1 MDLSPAAVEF
11 KTGFFS
17 RLFRR
22 ANIKS
27 IVLGPRGASCQDLNG
42 TPACE
47 PFSYGHL
54 APATIRRG
62 RLWGTV
68 VLADVSGRC
77 FHAAGLGNRVAERA
91 AAALAARVTLHA
103 SRDRLTSL
111 VAWAGSHA
119 DLVSGTRFISRWEHD
134 RWMETWA
141 DSADWEKQHR
151 QEIGE
156 GLPPLAAMLHD
167 TKHFWASHDGEVK
180 RANDTFVRA
189 EVAKYAAFFD
199 DVNGRSLTA
208 QQREI
213 AVRNDTDVL
222 VIAGAGTG
230 KTQAIAGKVGYLVK
244 SGLAR
249 PDEILIVAF
258 NTKAAEE
265 LQDRAGRAG
274 GAGIQAKTFHSLG
287 NRILGTPSL
296 LDEAKDEAGMLAL
309 IQGLIEPLRR
319 DQEFESALAE
329 LILLYR
335 EPLTPTV
342 SCVDFKGYAR
352 SVKASSLRAHKGGH
366 RVRNGEELRIANWL
380 FLHGIEYEYERIYP
394 HAATGRAQPT
404 TRSLD
409 PPGSR
414 PATQPIAHATSQ
426 PAAQPTTESTSRA
439 TARAGPRG
447 PYKPT
452 LYLPQWDLWLGHHA
466 LNTDGLPPSWFQDRA
481 QYAEEIAW
489 ARATHQAHGTRLV
502 ESCSWWFV
510 ESGWDLRLRTSL
522 EEAGATVPLLD
533 WSAAL
538 AGLSNPEHGTL
549 VDQALR
555 WLYHSVSRYI
565 QLLSEGGHD
574 PGVVFAQAER
584 PPDARR
590 IRLFKQVCE
599 PAWKAYQRTKGEKE
613 RIDFSDMI
621 RLSRE
626 SLATG
631 KWHRRFTHII
641 VDEYQDVSR
650 SKLEL
655 LTALRGLTPG
665 SSLTCVG
672 DDWQAINRFAGGDL
686 GLMTGFETHVGGKPW
701 ETRLDTTF
709 RFNQAVAEVS
719 GWFVQNNPVQIPKTL
734 FSKTA
739 VDGGE
744 VVSMHVPHA
753 SNDDI
758 GPVMRALDEI
768 DRRAAPGATVCVLGR
783 YRRLLGDGKETAA
796 SLGKRY
802 PRLNISFSTVHKYK
816 GKEAD
821 WVVVGWLTD
830 DRLGF
835 PCLRHDDPIMAELLP
850 ESEHFPLAEE
860 RRLFYV
866 ALTRARRGVYLVCD
880 HTRPSPFVME
890 IEQAWAAK
898 GRVKIITL
906 GKAPNLPCP
915 SCSEGA
921 LVPRSGLHGLFY
933 ACQNAPACL
942 YKEQSCSVCG
952 IGMMIVDGD
961 MLTCSDEMCGH
972 RERKCPRCGT
982 GRLVKKQNSATGEW
996 FLGCSRFADEAVK
1009 CRYTTAEGRPES
1021 SGLPDR
1027 DALV

>member
-1 MDLSPAAVEF
+1 MDLSPAAAEF
-11 KTGFFS
+11 RTGFFS
-17 RLFRR
+17 RFFRR
-22 ANIKS
+22 ANIKA
-27 IVLGPRGASCQDLNG
+27 IALGPLGVSWQGLDEAS
-42 TPACE
+42 ACE
-47 PFSYGHL
+47 PIDYDNL
-54 APATIRRG
+54 VPAEVTEG

-68 VLADVSGRC
+68 GLADVSGRR
-77 FHAAGLGNRVAERA
+77 FRATGLTNRVAERV

-103 SRDRLTSL
+103 SRDRLESL

-141 DSADWEKQHR
+141 DSADWERTHR
-151 QEIGE
+151 DEIG
-156 GLPPLAAMLHD
+156 GALPLLAVMLRD
-167 TKHFWASHDGEVK
+167 PAHFWANHEFAMK
-180 RANDTFVRA
+180 QANDTFVRA
-189 EVAKYAAFFD
+189 EVAKHAALFD

-208 QQREI
+208 PQREI

-230 KTQAIAGKVGYLVK
+230 KTQAIAGKVAYLVK

-249 PDEILIVAF
+249 PEEILIVAF

-296 LDEAKDEAGMLAL
+296 LDSAKDEGGMAAL
-309 IQGLIEPLRR
+309 MQDLVEQLRR
-319 DQEFESALAE
+319 DPEYESTLAE

-342 SCVDFKGYAR
+342 SCADFKEYVR

-366 RVRNGEELRIANWL
+366 RVKNSEELRIANWL
-380 FLHGIEYEYERIYP
+380 FLHGIEYEYERLYP
-394 HAATGRAQPT
+394 HAANARAQPIT
-404 TRSLD
+404 PSIV
-409 PPGSR
+409 PPDSR
-414 PATQPIAHATSQ
+414 
-426 PAAQPTTESTSRA
+426 PAAQPTTGPMPRA
-439 TARAGPRG
+439 SMRAGTQR

-452 LYLPQWDLWLGHHA
+452 FFLPQWDLWLAHHA
-466 LNTDGLPPSWFQDRA
+466 LDTDGMLPAWFQDRVHCA
-481 QYAEEIAW
+481 DEIVR
-489 ARATHQAHGTRLV
+489 ARATHRDHGTRLV
-502 ESCSWWFV
+502 ESYSWWFV
-510 ESGWDLRLRTSL
+510 ESGWDLRLRSSL
-522 EEAGATVPLLD
+522 EEGGATVPDLD
-533 WSAAL
+533 WSDAL
-538 AGLSNPEHGTL
+538 ARLSGLETDIL

-555 WLYHSVSRYI
+555 WFYHSVSRYI

-574 PGVVFAQAER
+574 PGVVFADTER

-590 IRLFKQVCE
+590 IRLFKKVCE
-599 PAWKAYQRTKGEKE
+599 PAWKAYQQTKGERE

-626 SLATG
+626 TLAAG

-655 LTALRGLTPG
+655 LTALRGLSPG

-719 GWFVQNNPVQIPKTL
+719 GWFVQNNPAQIPKTL
-734 FSKTA
+734 SSKTA

-744 VVSMHVPHA
+744 VVSMHIPHA

-768 DRRAAPGATVCVLGR
+768 EQRAASGATVCVLGR
-783 YRRLLGDGKETAA
+783 YRRLLGEGKETAA

-835 PCLRHDDPIMAELLP
+835 PCLRLDDPIMAELLP
-850 ESEHFPLAEE
+850 ESERFPLAEE

-880 HTRPSPFVME
+880 LAKPSPFVTE
-890 IEQAWAAK
+890 IERAGIAK

-915 SCSEGA
+915 SCREGA
-921 LVPRSGLHGLFY
+921 LVPRSGPHGLY
-933 ACQNAPACL
+933 YSCQNAPACK
-942 YKEQSCSVCG
+942 YREPSCSACG
-952 IGMMIVDGD
+952 IGMMIIDGD
-961 MLTCSDEMCGH
+961 VLTCSDEMCGH
-972 RERKCPRCGT
+972 RERRCPRCGT
-982 GRLVKKQNSATGEW
+982 GRLVRRQNAATGEW
-996 FLGCSRFADEAVK
+996 FLGCTRFADDAVK
-1009 CRYTTAEGRPES
+1009 CRYTTAE
-1021 SGLPDR
+1021 
-1027 DALV
+1027 

>member
-1 MDLSPAAVEF
+1 MDFSPPAIEF
-11 KTGFFS
+11 RAGFLS
-17 RLFRR
+17 RLFRC
-22 ANIKS
+22 ASIKS
-27 IVLGPRGASCQDLNG
+27 IVLGPHCVSCHGPNG
-42 TPACE
+42 TAACE
-47 PFSYGHL
+47 PFSYERL
-54 APATIRRG
+54 APAEVKRG
-62 RLWGTV
+62 RIWGTV
-68 VLADVSGRC
+68 ALADVSGRR
-77 FHAAGLGNRVAERA
+77 FRVSGLGNRVAERA

-119 DLVSGTRFISRWEHD
+119 DLVSGTRFISRWEQD
-134 RWMETWA
+134 RWIETWA
-141 DSADWEKQHR
+141 DSALWEKQHHE
-151 QEIGE
+151 EIGE
-156 GLPPLAAMLHD
+156 GLPGLAVMLRA
-167 TKHFWASHDGEVK
+167 TTHFWTNHDSEIK
-180 RANDTFVRA
+180 QANDTFVGA
-189 EVAKYAAFFD
+189 EVAKYAALFD

-213 AVRNDTDVL
+213 AVRNETDVL

-230 KTQAIAGKVGYLVK
+230 KTQAIAGKVAYLVK

-249 PDEILIVAF
+249 PEEILIVAF

-287 NRILGTPSL
+287 NRILGARLL
-296 LDEAKDEAGMLAL
+296 LDEAKDEAGMQAL
-309 IQGLIEPLRR
+309 MQDLIEPLCRNR
-319 DQEFESALAE
+319 EFESALAE

-335 EPLTPTV
+335 EPVTPTV
-342 SCVDFKGYAR
+342 SCADFQEYVR
-352 SVKASSLRAHKGGH
+352 SVKASSLRALKGGH
-366 RVRNGEELRIANWL
+366 RVKNSEELRIANWL
-380 FLHGIEYEYERIYP
+380 FLQGIEYEYERPYLQT
-394 HAATGRAQPT
+394 ATDRAQPT
-404 TRSLD
+404 TQFVA
-409 PPGSR
+409 PPVSQ
-414 PATQPIAHATSQ
+414 PTTQPIAGSY
-426 PAAQPTTESTSRA
+426 SRA
-439 TARAGPRG
+439 ATRAGPRR

-452 LYLPQWDLWLGHHA
+452 FYLPQWDLWLAHYA
-466 LNTDGLPPSWFQDRA
+466 LNTDGMPPAWLQDRK
-481 QYAEEIAW
+481 QYSEEIAW
-489 ARATHQAHGTRLV
+489 ARTAHLAHETGLV

-510 ESGWDLRLRTSL
+510 ESGWDMRLKNALEHAGAIVPHLDWKDTMVRLRDLDHGALL
-522 EEAGATVPLLD
+522 EQ
-533 WSAAL
+533 S
-538 AGLSNPEHGTL
+538 
-549 VDQALR
+549 LR
-555 WLYHSVSRYI
+555 WFYHSVSRYI

-574 PGVVFAQAER
+574 PGIVFAEAEH

-599 PAWKAYQRTKGEKE
+599 PVWKAYQRTKGEKE

-621 RLSRE
+621 RLSTDTL
-626 SLATG
+626 STG
-631 KWHRRFTHII
+631 KWHQRFTHII

-655 LTALRGLTPG
+655 LTALRRRTPG

-672 DDWQAINRFAGGDL
+672 DDWQAINRFTGGDL
-686 GLMTGFETHVGGKPW
+686 GLMTGFATHVGGKPW

-734 FSKTA
+734 FSRTA
-739 VDGGE
+739 ADGGE
-744 VVSMHVPHA
+744 VVSMHIPHA
-753 SNDDI
+753 SSDDI

-768 DRRAAPGATVCVLGR
+768 DQRAALGATVCILGR

-796 SLGKRY
+796 SLGRRH
-802 PRLNISFSTVHKYK
+802 PRLSISLSTVHKYK

-880 HTRPSPFVME
+880 VAKPSPFVME
-890 IEQAWAAK
+890 IERVWAAK
-898 GRVKIITL
+898 RRVKITTL

-915 SCSEGA
+915 SCREGA
-921 LVPRSGLHGLFY
+921 IVPRSGPHGLFY
-933 ACQNAPACL
+933 SCQNAPACM
-942 YKEQSCSVCG
+942 YKEQSCSACG
-952 IGMMIVDGD
+952 IGMMITDGD
-961 MLTCSDEMCGH
+961 MLTCSDETCGH
-972 RERKCPRCGT
+972 KERKCPRCGS
-982 GRLVKKQNSATGEW
+982 GRLVKRQHAVTGAW
-996 FLGCSRFADEAVK
+996 FLGCSKFADNAVR
-1009 CRYTTAEGRPES
+1009 CRFTAEE
-1021 SGLPDR
+1021 
-1027 DALV
+1027 

>member
-1 MDLSPAAVEF
+1 MDLSPPAVEF
-11 KTGFFS
+11 RTGFFS

-22 ANIKS
+22 TNIKS
-27 IVLGPRGASCQDLNG
+27 IVLGPHGVSCQGLDR
-42 TPACE
+42 TTACK
-47 PFSYGHL
+47 PFSYEHL
-54 APATIRRG
+54 APVEIRRG

-68 VLADVSGRC
+68 VLADVSGRR

-91 AAALAARVTLHA
+91 AAAMAARVTLHA
-103 SRDRLTSL
+103 SLDRLTSL

-141 DSADWEKQHR
+141 DSADWEKRHR
-151 QEIGE
+151 EEIGE
-156 GLPPLAAMLHD
+156 CLPLLAVMLRD
-167 TKHFWASHDGEVK
+167 TTHFWTDHDGEIR
-180 RANDTFVRA
+180 RANDAFVGA
-189 EVAKYAAFFD
+189 EVAKHAALFD

-222 VIAGAGTG
+222 VVAGAGTG
-230 KTQAIAGKVGYLVK
+230 KTQAIAGKVAYLVK

-249 PDEILIVAF
+249 PEEILIVAF

-287 NRILGTPSL
+287 NKILGTPSL
-296 LDEAKDEAGMLAL
+296 LDEAKDEAGMPAL
-309 IQGLIEPLRR
+309 MQDLVEPLRR
-319 DQEFESALAE
+319 DPEYESALAE
-329 LILLYR
+329 LLLLYR

-342 SCVDFKGYAR
+342 SCVDFKGYVG

-366 RVRNGEELRIANWL
+366 RVKNSEELRIANWL
-380 FLHGIEYEYERIYP
+380 FLHGIEYEYERLYP
-394 HAATGRAQPT
+394 QAATARAQPT
-404 TRSLD
+404 T
-409 PPGSR
+409 G
-414 PATQPIAHATSQ
+414 PA
-426 PAAQPTTESTSRA
+426 SRA
-439 TARAGPRG
+439 PARAGARR

-452 LYLPQWDLWLGHHA
+452 FYLPQWDLWLAHHA
-466 LNTDGLPPSWFQDRA
+466 LDTDGMPPAWFQDHA

-489 ARATHQAHGTRLV
+489 ARTTHLAHGTRLV

-510 ESGWDLRLRTSL
+510 ETGWDLRLGNSL
-522 EEAGATVPLLD
+522 EEAGATVPHLD
-533 WSAAL
+533 WSDAL
-538 AGLSNPEHGTL
+538 ARLSAPEHGSL
-549 VDQALR
+549 VDQVLR
-555 WLYHSVSRYI
+555 WFYHSVSRYI

-574 PGVVFAQAER
+574 PGIVFAEAER

-599 PAWKAYQRTKGEKE
+599 PAWKAYQRTKGERE

-626 SLATG
+626 TLATG

-655 LTALRGLTPG
+655 LTALRVRTPG

-734 FSKTA
+734 LSTTA

-744 VVSMHVPHA
+744 VVSMHIPHA

-768 DRRAAPGATVCVLGR
+768 EQRATPGATVCVLGR
-783 YRRLLGDGKETAA
+783 YRRLLGAGKETAA
-796 SLGKRY
+796 SLEKRY

-850 ESEHFPLAEE
+850 ESERFPLAEE

-880 HTRPSPFVME
+880 QAKPSPFVME
-890 IEQAWAAK
+890 IERAWAAK

-906 GKAPNLPCP
+906 GKAPNLVCP

-921 LVPRSGLHGLFY
+921 LVPRSGPHGLFY
-933 ACQNAPACL
+933 ACQNAPTCV
-942 YKEQSCSVCG
+942 YKEPSCSACG
-952 IGMMIVDGD
+952 VGMMITDGD
-961 MLTCSDEMCGH
+961 MLTCSDETCGH

-982 GRLVKKQNSATGEW
+982 GRLVKRQNAATGEW
-996 FLGCSRFADEAVK
+996 FLGCSKFADEAVK
-1009 CRYTTAEGRPES
+1009 CRYTTAGGGPES
-1021 SGLPDR
+1021 SGSPER
-1027 DALV
+1027 DALH